1 MDNIL
6 AARANEVKKETGALA
21 DVLQEIYQ
29 QLLPVK
35 TGKVA
40 DYIPEL
46 SKANPDGFGICVVT
60 ADGQVFEVGDTAQ
73 RFTIQS
79 ASKPFVYGLALETWG
94 REHVLARVGVEPTG
108 DSFNAIVLDE
118 ESRRPYNPMVN
129 AGAIAVTDMIPG
141 NTSTERLHRLIDYLK
156 GFTDSED
163 LFVDMPTFTSERTT
177 GHRNRAVV
185 HLMRGFGMVSERFE
199 ESLDL
204 YFQQCSLLVSCRDL
218 AVMAATLANSGVN
231 PITHRRAAWSYT
243 VRDVLSVMY
252 TCGMYDS
259 AGEWAFWVGLPA
271 KSGVSGCIFAVAP
284 GQAGIAIYSPRI
296 DAHGNSVRGV
306 RVCEELSRRY
316 NLHLFADHDRPPL
329 FTGS

>member
-1 MDNIL
+1 MTPKNETETDAQLTEFLKEIHKKY
-6 AARANEVKKETGALA
+6 AAVT
-21 DVLQEIYQ
+21 
-29 QLLPVK
+29 

-40 DYIPEL
+40 EYIPEL
-46 SKANPDGFGICVVT
+46 GKANPDWFGICLVT
-60 ADGQVFEVGDTAQ
+60 ADGRVFEVGDTQQ

-79 ASKPFVYGLALETWG
+79 SSKPFAYGLALETWG

-108 DSFNAIVLDE
+108 DTFNAIVLDE

-129 AGAIAVTDMIPG
+129 AGAIAVTDMLTG
-141 NTSTERLHRLIDYLK
+141 ATMTERLHTLAEYFKKFIGHD
-156 GFTDSED
+156 DVV
-163 LFVDMPTFTSERTT
+163 VDELTFLSERET
-177 GHRNRAVV
+177 GHRNRAVA

-218 AVMAATLANSGVN
+218 AVMAATLANGGVN
-231 PITHRRAAWSYT
+231 PLTHQRAAWSYT
-243 VRDVLSVMY
+243 ARDVLSVMY

-271 KSGVSGCIFAVAP
+271 KSGVSGNIFAVAP
-284 GQAGIAIYSPRI
+284 GQLGIAVFSPRI

-306 RVCEELSRRY
+306 RVCEEISRRY
-316 NLHLFADHDRPPL
+316 RLHLFDDRERPP
-329 FTGS
+329 FPRP